1 MPFDS
6 DDVLLAQRLKALA
19 HPARLTIVRAL
30 MAAHRCSCGD
40 IVRNLPLAQSTVS
53 QHLKVLREAG
63 LIRGEIEGPRSCY
76 WVDAGALGE
85 VATIVEGLA
94 APARDMAGAA

>member
-1 MPFDS
+1 MTFDS
-6 DDVLLAQRLKALA
+6 DDVLLARRLKALA

-30 MAAHRCSCGD
+30 LEADRCSCGD
-40 IVRNLPLAQSTVS
+40 IVRSLPLAQSTVS

-76 WVDAGALGE
+76 WVDAGALTRI
-85 VATIVEGLA
+85 AARVEGLA
-94 APARDMAGAA
+94 APAGQMSGAV

>member
-1 MPFDS
+1 MAFDS
-6 DDVLLAQRLKALA
+6 DDILLARRLKALA

-30 MAAHRCSCGD
+30 MEADRCSCGD
-40 IVRNLPLAQSTVS
+40 IVRSLPLAQSTVS

-76 WVDAGALGE
+76 WVDAGALTTIA
-85 VATIVEGLA
+85 ATVEGLA
-94 APARDMAGAA
+94 APAREMAGAA

>member
-1 MPFDS
+1 MAFDS
-6 DDVLLAQRLKALA
+6 NDILLARRMKALA

-30 MAAHRCSCGD
+30 MAADRCSCGD
-40 IVRNLPLAQSTVS
+40 IVRSLPLEQSTVS

-76 WVDAGALGE
+76 WVDAGALTRIA
-85 VATIVEGLA
+85 ATVEGLA
-94 APARDMAGAA
+94 VPAHEMAGAA